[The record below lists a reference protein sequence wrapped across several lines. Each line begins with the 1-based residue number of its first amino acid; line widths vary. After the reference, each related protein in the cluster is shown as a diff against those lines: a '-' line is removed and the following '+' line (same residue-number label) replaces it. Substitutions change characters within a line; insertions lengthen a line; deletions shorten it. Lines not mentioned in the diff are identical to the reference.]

1 MQICKYDAN
10 ATETMASL
18 SQQLGTFIIPGF
30 QMRNQG
36 TTVKS
41 TQLKRGGDYISFILR
56 LSIRTHVLS

>member
-10 ATETMASL
+10 AMETMASL

-30 QMRNQG
+30 QMRNQE

-41 TQLKRGGDYISFILR
+41 TQLKRDYISFILR